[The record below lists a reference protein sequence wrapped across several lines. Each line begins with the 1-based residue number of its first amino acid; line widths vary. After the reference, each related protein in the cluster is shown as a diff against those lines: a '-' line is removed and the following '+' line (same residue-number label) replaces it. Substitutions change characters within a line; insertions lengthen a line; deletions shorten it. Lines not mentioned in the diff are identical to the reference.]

1 LADAYGP
8 ACSSAVYRASH
19 NLAGGCTLAW
29 VDSTEE
35 NFLMNFATS
44 LRRVAVLTAL
54 AVSATLAG
62 CAEPAP
68 PPMIAPPAPP
78 PPAISLSPRVI
89 EQASA
94 YRLYVARATAIH
106 PGFVDGDSVAQGLKT
121 GESYEPGQ
129 LLRGAIAYGAVVAL
143 QDPAFVAGVRK
154 YAGDAEQRRTVAY
167 EIMKDPA
174 YAVGFSGSA
183 SAAGLVVAALAG
195 DGRRLLEVGKGVKQ
209 AAYDVQH
216 SPWSKA
222 DVPGR
227 EARLQLAKQLS
238 ATPLMGETAET
249 ARLQLAV
256 TGSTPLGLTAEAA
269 NPPYTPLVI
278 RSLAVAALAA
288 LGFAD
293 ETSINQVTPI
303 LADPRGATCFN
314 MSKLNLYQCLAVS
327 KPHYED
333 VFCLGQHVLMDTGA
347 CLMQGAGVPS
357 PLDIKPLPLPVAQV
371 IPVKTKPTKAKPKK
385 R

>member
-1 LADAYGP
+1 
-8 ACSSAVYRASH
+8 
-19 NLAGGCTLAW
+19 
-29 VDSTEE
+29 
-35 NFLMNFATS
+35 MNFATS
-44 LRRVAVLTAL
+44 LRRIAVLTAL
-54 AVSATLAG
+54 AVGATLAG
-62 CAEPAP
+62 CAEPPA
-68 PPMIAPPAPP
+68 PPMIAPPPAPP
-78 PPAISLSPRVI
+78 SISLSPRVI

-94 YRLYVARATAIH
+94 YRAYIARAGAIT
-106 PGFVDGDSVAQGLKT
+106 PGFADGDAVAQSLKT
-121 GESYEPGQ
+121 GEAYEPGQ

-154 YAGDAEQRRTVAY
+154 YAGDEEQRRTVAY

-183 SAAGLVVAALAG
+183 SAAGLVVAALAQ
-195 DGRRLLEVGKGVKQ
+195 DGRRLLEVGKSVKQ
-209 AAYDVQH
+209 AAYDVQRA
-216 SPWSKA
+216 PWSKA
-222 DVPGR
+222 EVAGR
-227 EARLQLAKQLS
+227 EGRLALAKQLS

-256 TGSTPLGLTAEAA
+256 TGSSPMGLTGEPAS
-269 NPPYTPLVI
+269 PPYTPLVI

-293 ETSINQVTPI
+293 ETSIAQVTPI
-303 LADPRGATCFN
+303 LADPRATTCFN

-357 PLDIKPLPLPVAQV
+357 PLDAKPAPLAGQEVVSVTA
-371 IPVKTKPTKAKPKK
+371 KPYSATLKPKAKPKPKK

>member
-1 LADAYGP
+1 
-8 ACSSAVYRASH
+8 
-19 NLAGGCTLAW
+19 
-29 VDSTEE
+29 
-35 NFLMNFATS
+35 MNFAIS
-44 LRRVAVLTAL
+44 LRRAAALTGFAL
-54 AVSATLAG
+54 AATLGG
-62 CAEPAP
+62 CAQPAP
-68 PPMIAPPAPP
+68 PPMIAPP
-78 PPAISLSPRVI
+78 PPAPVVSLSPSVI

-94 YRLYVARATAIH
+94 YRAYIARSATISPA
-106 PGFVDGDSVAQGLKT
+106 FTDGEAVSQGLKT
-121 GESYEPGQ
+121 GMAYEPGQ

-143 QDPAFVAGVRK
+143 QDPAYVAGVRK
-154 YAGDAEQRRTVAY
+154 YAGDAEQRRTIAY

-183 SAAGLVVAALAG
+183 SAAGLVMTALG
-195 DGRRLLEVGKGVKQ
+195 DDGKRLLDLGRSVKQ

-222 DVPGR
+222 EVSGR
-227 EARLQLAKQLS
+227 EGRLALAKQLS

-256 TGSTPLGLTAEAA
+256 TGSSPMSMTGQAA
-269 NPPYTPLVI
+269 TPPYTPLVI

-293 ETSINQVTPI
+293 ETSMAQVTPM
-303 LADPRGATCFN
+303 LTDPRATTCLN

-333 VFCLGQHVLMDTGA
+333 VFCLGQHVLMDTGS
-347 CLMQGAGVPS
+347 CLMQGAGVPGS
-357 PLDIKPLPLPVAQV
+357 PADVKLANIPESQLVPLNS
-371 IPVKTKPTKAKPKK
+371 KPKK
-385 R
+385 APPKKR